1 MEKDNTLEIRINK
14 FSLGN
19 KAIFIFWL
27 NSILHSLKLAVRRTT
42 T

>member
-19 KAIFIFWL
+19 KAIFIFWVIVEER
-27 NSILHSLKLAVRRTT
+27 N
-42 T
+42 

>member
-19 KAIFIFWL
+19 KAIFIFL
-27 NSILHSLKLAVRRTT
+27 VKYFSNFNSNAYQLQSP
-42 T
+42 